1 MPDMLDF
8 FRNYFYWIL
17 WCAGILSLFI
27 FYLCHPK
34 KIRTFL
40 LGSSTGLCVLFLLHF
55 FGGRIGFSPELN
67 LTNLLTCG
75 IFGIPGAGILLL
87 SQLFL

>member
-1 MPDMLDF
+1 
-8 FRNYFYWIL
+8 
-17 WCAGILSLFI
+17 
-27 FYLCHPK
+27 
-34 KIRTFL
+34 
-40 LGSSTGLCVLFLLHF
+40 TGLCVLFLLHF

-75 IFGIPGAGILLL
+75 IFGIPGAGLLLL

>member
-1 MPDMLDF
+1 MLDF
-8 FRNYFYWIL
+8 LRNNFYWIL
-17 WCAGILSLFI
+17 WSAGILSLLI
-27 FYLCHPK
+27 FYLSHPR

-40 LGSSTGLCVLFLLHF
+40 LGSSTGLCVLILLHV
-55 FGGRIGFSPELN
+55 FGGRIGFSPALN

-75 IFGIPGAGILLL
+75 IFGIPGAGILVL